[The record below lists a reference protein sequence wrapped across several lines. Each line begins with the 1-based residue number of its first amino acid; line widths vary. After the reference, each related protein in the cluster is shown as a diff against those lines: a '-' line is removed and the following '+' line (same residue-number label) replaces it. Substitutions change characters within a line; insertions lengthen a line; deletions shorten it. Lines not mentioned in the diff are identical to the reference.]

1 MKYPKVFFAVM
12 IFLSGESPLFA
23 QKGILKGQVTD
34 TDSKEPLPF
43 LNVYV
48 SDKSVGT
55 TTDFDGNYELQLEPG
70 AYEII
75 YSSMEYGKTSRS
87 VTLNA
92 GETQTLNVSLE
103 KADIKMETI
112 LVKTDKYARPIE
124 EVVSSLDVLK
134 PNIIEN
140 KGVTDVTE
148 ALEQAPGLTIVDNE
162 PQLRAGSGY
171 SFGAGS
177 RVAILVD
184 DMPIMSGDAGRP
196 SWGFIPIENI
206 EQVEIIKGASSV
218 LYGSSALN
226 GVINVRTAYPKSVPL
241 TKINLITGIYDKPAR
256 EEAKWWEENF
266 PFYTNMNFLHSRKVN
281 TDSSKNLIFSFVIGG
296 NLQVE
301 NGFIGPPP
309 SDAEDKVPE
318 WNRLLSQGKITAAQ
332 YNDSLEALSK
342 DLKKGEFT
350 NRGRINFNTYF
361 KLRKLKGLAFGL
373 NGNAM
378 YGRSAGSLIWLNNT
392 DGLLRAYPG
401 ALTTTLQPSL
411 NFDPYVSYFDQRGNK
426 YSFNSRVFYQNND
439 NDNNQ
444 QNNNTVFYGEF
455 RYMKNLQ
462 KIKDFT
468 ISAGLTGNYVIAKSE
483 LYAGNYNQG
492 MMGVYLQIDKK
503 FWDKLTVTAGGRW
516 EYFKVSVESVAD
528 NGNGASVPDSISNQ
542 TDNQPVG
549 RFGFSYKAHKE
560 TYIRASFG
568 QGFRFPTIA
577 ERFIETTV
585 GGVPINANPNL
596 KSEKSWNAEAG
607 IKQGIKIKRFLGY
620 LDVAGFVSQ
629 YQDYIE
635 FIAAFYDSTKGLS
648 LAESG
653 LAFKSQ
659 NTHRTRVSGVE
670 ITLMG
675 QGQFTDNFGINVL
688 AGYTWAKPIALDP
701 HQPFA
706 VDDYGK
712 QLDYINTSS
721 DTTDY
726 ILKYRYQHIAKVD
739 LELNYKNLSVGGSF
753 KYYSF
758 MQNVDSIF
766 YSPAIEFIGIKA
778 RDYREANEHP
788 EFVVDIRVSYQIASH
803 SKVAFIINNLNNREY
818 ALRPLVMNAP
828 RSYAL
833 QYSLNF

>member
-1 MKYPKVFFAVM
+1 MKQLTKFLTIAFFVSAAN
-12 IFLSGESPLFA
+12 LAFA
-23 QKGILKGQVTD
+23 QKGILKGKVTD
-34 TDSKEPLPF
+34 GDTKETVPF
-43 LNVYV
+43 LSVYV
-48 SDKSVGT
+48 SDKSVGV
-55 TTDFDGNYELQLEPG
+55 TTDFDGNYEMELNPG
-70 AYEII
+70 TYEII
-75 YSSMEYGKTSRS
+75 FSSMEYGKTSKN
-87 VTLNA
+87 VTIAA
-92 GETQTLNVSLE
+92 GETITIDMTVA

-140 KGVTDVTE
+140 KGVTDVTD

-226 GVINVRTAYPKSVPL
+226 GVINVRTAYPKNEPV
-241 TKINLITGIYDKPAR
+241 TKINLITGIYDKPQR

-266 PFYTNMNFLHSRKVN
+266 PFYTNINFLHSRKV
-281 TDSSKNLIFSFVIGG
+281 TSDSSKNLIFSFVVGG
-296 NLQVE
+296 NVQVE

-309 SDAEDKVPE
+309 SEAEDKVPV
-318 WNRLLSQGKITAAQ
+318 WNSMLSQGTITPAQ
-332 YNDSLEALSK
+332 YDDSLASLSK
-342 DLKKGEFT
+342 ELKKGEFT
-350 NRGRINFNTYF
+350 NRARINFNTYF
-361 KLRKLKGLAFGL
+361 KLKKVKGLAFGL
-373 NGNAM
+373 NGNMM
-378 YGRSAGSLIWLNNT
+378 YSRSAGSLIWLNNT
-392 DGLLRAYPG
+392 DGLFRAYPG

-411 NFDPYVSYFDQRGNK
+411 NFDPYVSYFDQKGNK
-426 YSFNSRVFYQNND
+426 YSFNSRIFYQNNN

-444 QNNNTVFYGEF
+444 QNSNTVFYGEF
-455 RYMKNLQ
+455 RYMRNIQ
-462 KIKDFT
+462 KVKDFT
-468 ISAGLTGNYVIAKSE
+468 VSAGLTGNYVIATAE

-492 MMGVYLQIDKK
+492 MMGLYVQLDKK

-516 EYFKVSVESVAD
+516 EYFKVKVQDDGDESTTDTDTIA
-528 NGNGASVPDSISNQ
+528 NL

-549 RFGFSYKAHKE
+549 RLGFSYKAHKE
-560 TYIRASFG
+560 TYLRASFG

-577 ERFIETTV
+577 ERFVETTV
-585 GGVPINANPNL
+585 GGVPIEANPNL
-596 KSEKSWNAEAG
+596 ESEKSWNAEAG

-620 LDVAGFVSQ
+620 LDIAGFVSQ

-648 LAESG
+648 LEESG

-670 ITLMG
+670 VTLMG

-688 AGYTWAKPIALDP
+688 AGYTWAKPVALDP
-701 HQPFA
+701 HETFA

-712 QLDYINTSS
+712 ELNYINTSS
-721 DTTDY
+721 DSTDN
-726 ILKYRYQHIAKVD
+726 ILKYRYEHIAKLD
-739 LELNYKNLSVGGSF
+739 LELNYKRLSVGVSF

-778 RDYREANEHP
+778 REYREENNGP
-788 EFVVDIRVSYQIASH
+788 EFVTDFRISYEIAKH
-803 SKVAFIINNLNNREY
+803 SKIAFIINNAFNREY
-818 ALRPLVMNAP
+818 ALRPLVMNPP

-833 QYSLNF
+833 QYSLTL